1 MKGSRKR
8 LPTSKRLK
16 EKNRRGEQKKQQK
29 GDFKRLS
36 SLALLVFFLNAE
48 SSAAFYD
55 RPFELLSYY
64 SRPDEG
70 FKPNDD
76 FFKSFL
82 GNHLPECQRVT
93 SPAVQNVALM
103 STDSIC

>member
-1 MKGSRKR
+1 MIS
-8 LPTSKRLK
+8 
-16 EKNRRGEQKKQQK
+16 
-29 GDFKRLS
+29 
-36 SLALLVFFLNAE
+36 LNAK

-55 RPFELLSYY
+55 RPFALLSHYY

-82 GNHLPECQRVT
+82 GNHLPECQHVT
-93 SPAVQNVALM
+93 LHAVRNEALM
-103 STDSIC
+103 GTDSSIY